1 MLAHHQQPLSSG
13 QRSRRSQLIPRSLPA
28 ALAIAIGLTFATTGA
43 PAGAAPGVEAQP
55 PGEPAPSSSPPP
67 APPPVGA
74 DVATSPQPAAGAAQT
89 LPAPV
94 ATTPTIPPVTAPPA
108 AQVDE
113 EESLRA
119 FADEGPQPRTRLG
132 TAAWIGAGV
141 TVALLGV
148 AAFYGAKASDKASDV
163 DRLLRSFDQTTDIPV
178 EYASVA
184 AQYESDVREGK
195 HDDRVAKGFAI
206 AAGAAAVTTAALF
219 VIDAVRGPTPAMEK
233 VHAAVLPM
241 GTPRGAGMS
250 IGWTF

>member
-1 MLAHHQQPLSSG
+1 
-13 QRSRRSQLIPRSLPA
+13 
-28 ALAIAIGLTFATTGA
+28 
-43 PAGAAPGVEAQP
+43 
-55 PGEPAPSSSPPP
+55 
-67 APPPVGA
+67 
-74 DVATSPQPAAGAAQT
+74 
-89 LPAPV
+89 V
-94 ATTPTIPPVTAPPA
+94 ATTPTIPPDTAPPA

-119 FADEGPQPRTRLG
+119 FADENPEPRTRIG

-241 GTPRGAGMS
+241 GAPRGAGMS